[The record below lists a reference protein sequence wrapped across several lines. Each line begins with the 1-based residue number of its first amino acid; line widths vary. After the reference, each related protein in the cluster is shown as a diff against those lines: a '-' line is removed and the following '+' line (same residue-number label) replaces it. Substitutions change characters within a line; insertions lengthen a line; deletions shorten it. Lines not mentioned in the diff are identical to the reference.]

1 MHVSSKPFNTC
12 SEPQLT
18 HKVLCNGL
26 TTVLTEQHM
35 QKKAMEDAVLSKAKI
50 WTTKV
55 ISAV

>member
-35 QKKAMEDAVLSKAKI
+35 QKKVMEDAVLSKAKI
-50 WTTKV
+50 
-55 ISAV
+55 